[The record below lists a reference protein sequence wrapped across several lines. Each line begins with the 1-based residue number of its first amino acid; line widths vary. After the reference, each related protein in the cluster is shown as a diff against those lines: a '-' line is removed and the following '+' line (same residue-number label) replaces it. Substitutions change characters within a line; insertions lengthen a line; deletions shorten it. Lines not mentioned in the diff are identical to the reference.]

1 MKWVVSAALLSALAG
16 CGGWGAG
23 AQSPATTA
31 PAASPRVVTVQER
44 QCHRA
49 GWRSEDLV
57 VAGITRGVLWK
68 APAGAWTRGA
78 LVVLH
83 GGGGQH
89 ANFCVAHADRIAAQV
104 RFTELA
110 LAQGFA
116 VFLLDSTDRVT
127 DTEGRRCGKVWD
139 DEVRQ
144 RDNLDQPFIGAVLT
158 ALIPAARP
166 AGSRTDISLTGLSSG
181 GYMAVR
187 AATRFGDRISAF
199 APVASGDPYGWVRDC
214 TPRAGDRLNVF
225 GVGQDAETRRTI
237 SESGACASP
246 SWPNE
251 QPWEGAAVAP
261 KPPFRVFHHAQDGIN
276 DRSCVDKVRLQ
287 LTRRGWPEAAPF
299 TLDGGPRRAQVHFWQ
314 DAYSAPLLAWLGAQ
328 TRR

>member
-1 MKWVVSAALLSALAG
+1 MKWIAFVALLSALAA
-16 CGGWGAG
+16 CGGGGAG
-23 AQSPATTA
+23 TQSPDATA
-31 PAASPRVVTVQER
+31 PTTPTRIVTVQEQ
-44 QCHRA
+44 QCKQA
-49 GWRSEDLV
+49 GWRSETLL
-57 VAGITRGVLWK
+57 VAGLARGVLWK
-68 APAGAWTRGA
+68 PPAGAWTRGA

-89 ANFCVAHADRIAAQV
+89 ANFCVANVDLIAAQV
-104 RFTELA
+104 RFTDMA

-127 DTEGRRCGKVWD
+127 DTEDRLCGKVWD

-144 RDNLDQPFIGAVLT
+144 RDNLDLPFIDEVLT
-158 ALIPAARP
+158 RLIPASRP
-166 AGSRTDISLTGLSSG
+166 AGSRTELYLSGLSSG

-187 AATRFGDRISAF
+187 AATRFGSLITAF

-214 TPRAGDRLNVF
+214 TPRAGDRVNVF
-225 GVGQDAETRRTI
+225 GVGLDAETRRNI
-237 SESGACASP
+237 SEIGACAST

-251 QPWEGAAVAP
+251 KPWEGSAVEP

-276 DRSCVDKVRLQ
+276 DRSCVDKLRLQ
-287 LTRRGWPEAAPF
+287 LTRRGWPEAMPL
-299 TLDGGPRRAQVHFWQ
+299 TLEGGPRSAEVHYWQ
-314 DAYSAPLLAWLGAQ
+314 DAYNAPLLAWLGEQ